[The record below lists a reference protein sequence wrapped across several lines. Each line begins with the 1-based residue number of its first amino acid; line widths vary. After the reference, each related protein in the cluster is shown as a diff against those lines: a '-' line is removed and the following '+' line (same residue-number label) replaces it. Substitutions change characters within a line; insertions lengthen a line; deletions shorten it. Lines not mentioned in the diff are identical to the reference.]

1 MKLAKCSMMSAATG
15 GRASRGT
22 KGTSLQASENA
33 VFTIGHSSLESEAF
47 LRLLGKHRIELVI
60 DVRSQPSSGRFPHF
74 NGAALEKAL
83 ESAGMAYLFLGEELG
98 GRPNDPDVYGSDG
111 VVDYRAR
118 RKSYAFNAG
127 LERVEREVENRRAAL
142 MCAEDDPIECHRFLM
157 ICPELAAREIG
168 PQHLRK
174 DGSVETQEAAEDRL
188 LRATGFADLAAN
200 TLFPGARTEALEKAL
215 ELQAR
220 KCAFRVDPNL
230 VGRW

>member
-1 MKLAKCSMMSAATG
+1 MIGAATG
-15 GRASRGT
+15 KPPSRGT
-22 KGTSLQASENA
+22 KETPLPASENPL
-33 VFTIGHSSLESEAF
+33 FTIGHSSLEAPEFA
-47 LRLLGKHRIELVI
+47 RLLARQRIELVI

-74 NGAALEKAL
+74 NAAPLEKLL
-83 ESAGMAYLFLGEELG
+83 ESAGIAYLFLGEELG
-98 GRPNDPDVYGSDG
+98 GRPNDPDVYGPDG

-127 LERVEREVENRRAAL
+127 LERLEREMETRRTAL
-142 MCAEDDPIECHRFLM
+142 MCAEEDPIECHRFLM
-157 ICPELAAREIG
+157 ICPDLAAREIK

-174 DGSVETQEAAEDRL
+174 DGSVETQQAAEDRL
-188 LRATGFADLAAN
+188 LRSTGFADVAAN
-200 TLFPGARTEALEKAL
+200 TLFPEARAEALEKAL